1 MPPAGPCAADPFA
14 RRARLATPRRSGPP
28 WFETPT
34 AAVPPGPDTSPA
46 RSPPAGSSPLAA
58 DGVAD
63 QQAPARSASGR
74 PPRSC
79 PRLPLPCTRHGTT
92 ASTTQDPASHSAQLY
107 ASLGAGL
114 PKNSEVRALCNGLV
128 RVILSVSE
136 NAGTSPR
143 RPGSLASEC
152 RVSREHQ
159 VRRLGPNAYGE
170 QLRPGRVLVVAPA
183 ALLAEQI
190 PQPDGQV
197 LYELLTGHPD
207 RAPRDLVFLA
217 DLTTELRAWPQQR
230 WTDLGVSPEVALLA
244 VVEGWRARQ
253 VKGLEVGGVSV
264 EEARALGRPAMTY
277 VREQLRGRLASEISR
292 QYLRWLHPTSR
303 RRPGERFL

>member
-1 MPPAGPCAADPFA
+1 MTGPLRSHIRVTACVGA
-14 RRARLATPRRSGPP
+14 RHAEGFVQHPGTSHPLRL
-28 WFETPT
+28 
-34 AAVPPGPDTSPA
+34 
-46 RSPPAGSSPLAA
+46 
-58 DGVAD
+58 
-63 QQAPARSASGR
+63 
-74 PPRSC
+74 
-79 PRLPLPCTRHGTT
+79 
-92 ASTTQDPASHSAQLY
+92 
-107 ASLGAGL
+107 
-114 PKNSEVRALCNGLV
+114 
-128 RVILSVSE
+128 E
-136 NAGTSPR
+136 NAGTSPQ

-159 VRRLGPNAYGE
+159 VRLGPNAYGE
-170 QLRPGRVLVVAPA
+170 QLRPGRVVDCYLAILLDQPLAEIAPEPGRVLVVAPA
-183 ALLAEQI
+183 TLLAEQL

-244 VVEGWRARQ
+244 VVDGWRGGQ

-277 VREQLRGRLASEISR
+277 LREQLRGRLAREISR
-292 QYLRWLHPTSR
+292 QYLRWLHPTSH